1 MEDTV
6 NLRASTTTSPAPEIP
21 NPDLPP
27 QTREEGEL
35 SSDDDDDE
43 NLDSSTVQS
52 IPAVGSGSVP
62 LVQKSTQNVQGGSSN
77 VQLQTNRQPTAQKD
91 IKKNQ
96 LPPKSSL
103 WTGHVGTDK
112 NLVISFSDDDSGSD
126 FETKGNASRLDS
138 STKRTS
144 SSLEKPNKLRQTS
157 LPKEVPKR
165 LSLSRTFVS
174 SLTKIPGSN
183 SKGVGSVPLVQGSRA
198 RNFNPVNKNL
208 ANRERGRD
216 QGVVSNDNKLQD
228 LRQQIALR
236 ESELKL
242 KAAQQNKESASVLGR
257 DHSAINS
264 KNMARKSTPVSSGP
278 AQLEPK
284 EPDRKRL
291 KVSTSYGTSQ
301 AVDSQ
306 QEVPVVKSLLP
317 PKDSTLENYHPQE
330 RNKIDHGK
338 KEIPLCRAEPKTIT
352 SQKQPD
358 KHLDNSLEN
367 MPRRSRDGDGNYGCN
382 QTEKSSRLVDPS
394 VAFNQNALPAN
405 MSSNSVPKNFEAL
418 SNAVLLNH
426 NGNVN
431 VSEHNSID
439 LQSFFGMEELID
451 KELEEAQEHRHKCE
465 IEERNALKAYLKAQR
480 SLLEANARCT
490 NLYHKRELYSAKLRS
505 LILNN
510 SGFSWSSGQ
519 HQHPDIGLDFL
530 PGLGYEMPTS
540 SCQRQADYNDINNP
554 SFDSNNRGIN
564 NRHSNISNHHVTGA
578 NLGSEPCG
586 EPDASTSEPLPQR
599 DNYAADGFYSPSD
612 ELDTAANENE
622 EISPPGHV
630 SNHHDA
636 EYHRKQNSKSK
647 LVDTDTTSNANFS
660 NDSPQDSLL
669 LEAKLRSELF
679 ARFEARAKK
688 SGNPCDDVEPAAER
702 GAENEVGNEKTQV
715 HKNVAV
721 PFSRA
726 EDTDV
731 KGIESPERSIFVDLR
746 DIQSQQNIG
755 GNSLNV
761 NYSIGSRDMPCLTN
775 KVNIPLL
782 IFRSAFSDL
791 REMFPFNS
799 NQLQSKN
806 MFIHANDGQNEN
818 ATSLS
823 SDETKSSDVL
833 AISMPVT
840 VGNLIS
846 DDSSYSCSTS
856 VDPFWPLCMYEL
868 RGKCN
873 NDECP
878 WQHAKDYGDKNI
890 QHAGSKNE
898 DCQGRLPL
906 PLQNA
911 NGVAKVP
918 KCYKATILPTYLVGL
933 DTLKADQFA
942 YKPVVVHR
950 NAQCWQK
957 HFTLTLATSNL
968 LGNGLPADGPLLHG
982 GDERIEVHGACNTQL
997 SSFHWRTG
1005 AGNQIKQAMADT
1017 EQVVEMALLILN
1029 QEINKLQGVRK
1040 ALSVLSKALD
1050 NDPTSVVLWIVYLLI
1065 YYGNLK
1071 PNEKDDMF
1079 LCAVKLCEESYV
1091 LWLMY
1096 INSRGKL
1103 ADRLVAYDT
1112 ALSVLC
1118 QHAAASP
1125 KDIIHESPCIL
1136 DLFLQMMHCL
1146 CMSGNVE
1153 KAIER
1158 SYGIFPT
1165 TTKSNEPHHLSLSE
1179 ILNCLTVSDKCVFW
1193 VCCVYLVIYRR
1204 LPDAV
1209 VQKFESEKSLLDIEW
1224 PVVSLSED
1232 DKEMAIKLVETAV
1245 ESIDSFVYSE
1255 SVKSEVNLR
1264 SAQLFAL
1271 NHIRCMAA
1279 LDNKEC
1285 FRDLLDKYV
1294 KLYPSCIEL
1303 VLASA
1308 RIQKQDIDVDGFM
1321 GFEEAINRWP
1331 KEVPGIQC
1339 IWNQYIENAIHNRRI
1354 DLAKAITV
1362 RWFKCIWQVQNLPN
1376 GGKEITDD
1384 E

>member
-1 MEDTV
+1 MFV
-6 NLRASTTTSPAPEIP
+6 LNIFC
-21 NPDLPP
+21 
-27 QTREEGEL
+27 
-35 SSDDDDDE
+35 
-43 NLDSSTVQS
+43 S
-52 IPAVGSGSVP
+52 I
-62 LVQKSTQNVQGGSSN
+62 
-77 VQLQTNRQPTAQKD
+77 
-91 IKKNQ
+91 
-96 LPPKSSL
+96 
-103 WTGHVGTDK
+103 
-112 NLVISFSDDDSGSD
+112 
-126 FETKGNASRLDS
+126 
-138 STKRTS
+138 
-144 SSLEKPNKLRQTS
+144 
-157 LPKEVPKR
+157 
-165 LSLSRTFVS
+165 
-174 SLTKIPGSN
+174 
-183 SKGVGSVPLVQGSRA
+183 
-198 RNFNPVNKNL
+198 
-208 ANRERGRD
+208 
-216 QGVVSNDNKLQD
+216 
-228 LRQQIALR
+228 
-236 ESELKL
+236 
-242 KAAQQNKESASVLGR
+242 
-257 DHSAINS
+257 
-264 KNMARKSTPVSSGP
+264 
-278 AQLEPK
+278 
-284 EPDRKRL
+284 
-291 KVSTSYGTSQ
+291 
-301 AVDSQ
+301 
-306 QEVPVVKSLLP
+306 
-317 PKDSTLENYHPQE
+317 TL
-330 RNKIDHGK
+330 
-338 KEIPLCRAEPKTIT
+338 
-352 SQKQPD
+352 
-358 KHLDNSLEN
+358 
-367 MPRRSRDGDGNYGCN
+367 
-382 QTEKSSRLVDPS
+382 
-394 VAFNQNALPAN
+394 
-405 MSSNSVPKNFEAL
+405 
-418 SNAVLLNH
+418 
-426 NGNVN
+426 
-431 VSEHNSID
+431 
-439 LQSFFGMEELID
+439 
-451 KELEEAQEHRHKCE
+451 
-465 IEERNALKAYLKAQR
+465 
-480 SLLEANARCT
+480 
-490 NLYHKRELYSAKLRS
+490 
-505 LILNN
+505 
-510 SGFSWSSGQ
+510 
-519 HQHPDIGLDFL
+519 
-530 PGLGYEMPTS
+530 
-540 SCQRQADYNDINNP
+540 
-554 SFDSNNRGIN
+554 
-564 NRHSNISNHHVTGA
+564 
-578 NLGSEPCG
+578 
-586 EPDASTSEPLPQR
+586 
-599 DNYAADGFYSPSD
+599 
-612 ELDTAANENE
+612 
-622 EISPPGHV
+622 
-630 SNHHDA
+630 
-636 EYHRKQNSKSK
+636 
-647 LVDTDTTSNANFS
+647 
-660 NDSPQDSLL
+660 
-669 LEAKLRSELF
+669 
-679 ARFEARAKK
+679 
-688 SGNPCDDVEPAAER
+688 
-702 GAENEVGNEKTQV
+702 
-715 HKNVAV
+715 
-721 PFSRA
+721 
-726 EDTDV
+726 
-731 KGIESPERSIFVDLR
+731 GIESPERSIFVDLR

-1384 E
+1384 GNSCGSLGLDSKSVSDRFSSDHKQIDMMFGFLNLSLYNFLQNDKTEACIAFDKAKSTASFGGLEQCMKTYVMFLVYDAWSLKEDGSDGAIKRILELYADGSSQALLVPKVLTRKFVDNIKKPRVQHLIGNILSPVSFDCSLLNLILQSWFGSSLLPQTVSDPKHLVDFVEAIMEVVPHNFQLAIAVCKLLTKEYNSDSNSASLWFWACSNLLNAILDAMPIPPEYVWVEAGELLHNSMGIETICDRFYRRALSVYPFSIMLWKCFYKLYMTSGDAKDAVDAAKQMGIELLTKDLGTD